1 MHVRLKPRE
10 SLSIRS
16 PSLSSLPDYVT
27 HSFQLPCP
35 DLILKVLSTVWSIL
49 VIQNFFIYMNYHSE
63 CEITFIYIYDL
74 REVEQTKIKRL
85 LLSLPLFGFCGFE
98 ELKLKRW
105 NKNLVNSLSTSS
117 KSIENWKFHL
127 NIPNQIDFLSPLS
140 IA

>member
-1 MHVRLKPRE
+1 
-10 SLSIRS
+10 
-16 PSLSSLPDYVT
+16 
-27 HSFQLPCP
+27 
-35 DLILKVLSTVWSIL
+35 
-49 VIQNFFIYMNYHSE
+49 MNYHSE

-74 REVEQTKIKRL
+74 QEVEQTKIKRL
-85 LLSLPLFGFCGFE
+85 LLSLPFFGSCGFE